1 MMEGCQPAGKRHNPP
16 IRRSRHA
23 HGAGVRLDKLA
34 AQGLIAAM
42 FSVVDHPLLR
52 HKLTA
57 LRRRE
62 TDSAHF
68 RRLLSEIG
76 AVLTLEALRGLPESA
91 TPIETPMCATLAPTL
106 AAPEPCLVAI
116 LRAGLG
122 LLEGARQV
130 LPDAPV
136 GHVGLVRDE
145 TTLAASR
152 YMLRL
157 PPELPARGAL
167 LLDPMLATGGSAV
180 AAATALK
187 QAGARV
193 IRFACVVAAPEGVAR
208 FTAEHPDVP
217 VFAAALDE
225 RLDERGYI
233 VPGLGDAGDRCFG
246 TE

>member
-1 MMEGCQPAGKRHNPP
+1 MP
-16 IRRSRHA
+16 
-23 HGAGVRLDKLA
+23 
-34 AQGLIAAM
+34 
-42 FSVVDHPLLR
+42 FSVVDHALLR

-62 TDSAHF
+62 TESATF
-68 RRLLSEIG
+68 RRLLGEVG
-76 AVLTLEALRGLPESA
+76 ALLTMAALADLPERQI
-91 TPIETPMCATLAPTL
+91 PIETPL
-106 AAPEPCLVAI
+106 AAMQAPVLAQPEPCLVAI

-122 LLEGARQV
+122 LLEGAMSI
-130 LPDAPV
+130 LPEAPV

-145 TTLAASR
+145 TTLTASR

-180 AAATALK
+180 QAVRALRE
-187 QAGARV
+187 AGARD

-208 FTAEHPDVP
+208 MQREWPEVP
-217 VFAAALDE
+217 IFAAALDE
-225 RLDERGYI
+225 RLNEHGFI
-233 VPGLGDAGDRCFG
+233 LPGLGDAGDRCFG

>member
-1 MMEGCQPAGKRHNPP
+1 MSLH
-16 IRRSRHA
+16 
-23 HGAGVRLDKLA
+23 
-34 AQGLIAAM
+34 
-42 FSVVDHPLLR
+42 VVDHALIR

-62 TDSAHF
+62 TQSAHF
-68 RRLLSEIG
+68 RRLLGEIG
-76 AVLTLEALRGLPESA
+76 ALLTMEALRALPESQQRID
-91 TPIETPMCATLAPTL
+91 TPLVAMDAPIL

-122 LLEGARQV
+122 LLEGARTV

-145 TTLAASR
+145 TTLAASQ

-157 PPELPARGAL
+157 PPELSARGAL
-167 LLDPMLATGGSAV
+167 LLDPMLATGGSAANAV
-180 AAATALK
+180 RALR
-187 QAGARV
+187 QAGTRD

-208 FTAEHPDVP
+208 MTAEFPDVP
-217 VFAAALDE
+217 IYTAALDE
-225 RLDERGYI
+225 RLNEHGYI

>member
-1 MMEGCQPAGKRHNPP
+1 MSLH
-16 IRRSRHA
+16 
-23 HGAGVRLDKLA
+23 
-34 AQGLIAAM
+34 
-42 FSVVDHPLLR
+42 VVDHALMR
-52 HKLTA
+52 HKLTM

-62 TDSAHF
+62 TESAQF
-68 RRLLSEIG
+68 RRLLGEIG
-76 AVLTLEALRGLPESA
+76 ALLTMEALRGLPESTQRID
-91 TPIETPMCATLAPTL
+91 TPLVAMDAPVL

-122 LLEGARQV
+122 LLEGARMV

-145 TTLAASR
+145 ATLAASQ

-180 AAATALK
+180 NAVRALR
-187 QAGARV
+187 QSGARD

-208 FTAEHPDVP
+208 MAAEFPDVP
-217 VFAAALDE
+217 VYTAALDE
-225 RLDERGYI
+225 RLNEHGYI